1 MFVEC
6 KYHVS
11 APAAQHVCIIRC
23 FRFRPPHI
31 SQFSRRPPLVALHPL
46 IMSLDRELSEIIRDA
61 GAPEALSTFLAAE
74 SITGCA
80 LFYDCVKSL
89 GHHSYSLFC

>member
-1 MFVEC
+1 
-6 KYHVS
+6 
-11 APAAQHVCIIRC
+11 
-23 FRFRPPHI
+23 
-31 SQFSRRPPLVALHPL
+31 
-46 IMSLDRELSEIIRDA
+46 MSFDRELSEIIRDA

-89 GHHSYSLFC
+89 GHHSYYF